1 MSTPTFLL
9 HEYFGLLIY
18 LAILLPATF
27 ISLPHSTSYFIPTSS
42 PLTQTSSADRPEHA
56 FLTPITARPAVTM
69 LWDVVGMGVVMV
81 WWGGRMKGWF
91 EGKGDK
97 KVGGDR
103 VVGESELEERQ
114 GRTKKMLGRLYEAGV
129 STLAGSLVFYVILS
143 LMGAPL
149 NSHWDKTALLA
160 LHLSILTVLPVVYTL
175 GMPSLYDKGTY
186 ARFRM
191 TRLFCEFKPETPLER
206 ALVYPA
212 VGTLTGAWLGALP
225 IPLDWDRPWQSFP
238 LTIAFASILGFV
250 AGGFVSWGH
259 TVAEGMYN
267 EVAEKAKPVGVE
279 EEKAGKKN
287 KKKKA
292 VKA

>member
-1 MSTPTFLL
+1 MPSPTFPL

-27 ISLPHSTSYFIPTSS
+27 LSLPHSTTYFVPTSF
-42 PLTQTSSADRPEHA
+42 PLAQSSSADRPEHV
-56 FLTPITARPAVTM
+56 FLTPITARPGVTM
-69 LWDVVGMGVVMV
+69 LCDVVGMGVVMV

-91 EGKGDK
+91 EGKGEV
-97 KVGGDR
+97 KVGGEK
-103 VVGESELEERQ
+103 VVGESELVERQ
-114 GRTKKMLGRLYEAGV
+114 GRTKKMMGRLYEAGA
-129 STLAGSLVFYVILS
+129 STLAGALVFYVLLS
-143 LMGAPL
+143 LLGAPL
-149 NSHWDKTALLA
+149 NNHWDKTALLA
-160 LHLSILTVLPVVYTL
+160 VHLSILTVLPVIYTL

-212 VGTLTGAWLGALP
+212 VGTLTGAWIGALP
-225 IPLDWDRPWQSFP
+225 IPLDWDRPWQSYP
-238 LTIAFASILGFV
+238 LTIAFASIVGFV
-250 AGGFVSWGH
+250 GGGFASWGH
-259 TVAEGMYN
+259 SVAEGMYN
-267 EVAEKAKPVGVE
+267 EVTEQAQPVAAG
-279 EEKAGKKN
+279 EKAGKKN